1 MAFVVGG
8 LVATLYLLAGLLL
21 LVGAIQVS
29 DLAPCSDPEAVR
41 ASGEDDCIEGSSG
54 ERILGL
60 ALAWGSVAAAF
71 ATVVLGVI
79 FARRRERG
87 VQLAFAAVATLA
99 LALGALLL
107 LPVSF

>member
-1 MAFVVGG
+1 VAFAVGG
-8 LVATLYLLAGLLL
+8 IVATVYLLAGLLL

-29 DLAPCSDPEAVR
+29 DLALCSDPDAVR

-54 ERILGL
+54 RRVLGL
-60 ALAWGSVAAAF
+60 ALAYAAVATAF
-71 ATVVLGVI
+71 ATVALGVI

-87 VQLAFAAVATLA
+87 LQLALAAVVTPL

>member
-1 MAFVVGG
+1 VSFALGG
-8 LVATLYLLAGLLL
+8 ITATIYLLAGLLL

-29 DLAPCSDPEAVR
+29 DLALCSDPEAVR

-54 ERILGL
+54 ERVAGL
-60 ALAWGSVAAAF
+60 LLAYGAVGAAF
-71 ATVVLGVI
+71 ATVALGVW

-87 VQLAFAAVATLA
+87 RELALAAVATPL